1 MPEVLYYY
9 RQSWGIGSNLQL
21 HSLRQA
27 WRLWNDLKNKQD
39 SLSPS
44 RIKERS
50 VVIIDLLGLSLSQ
63 LLGQNFSHP
72 QQTNTPSPEALFKSF
87 LIVAKLTKDKRTLL
101 KKKFRLFLSFY
112 DTCRHFGATKYE
124 IIDKINIDTTRDF
137 VDHAIDIWD
146 AVCEH
151 FRTSGDATLD
161 FVSVRNILDDNED
174 DEREDDF

>member
-9 RQSWGIGSNLQL
+9 RQSWGVGTNLQL

-72 QQTNTPSPEALFKSF
+72 KQTKTPSPEALFNSF
-87 LIVAKLTKDKRTLL
+87 LSVVNLTEDRKTLF
-101 KKKFRLFLSFY
+101 KQKFQLFLPFY
-112 DTCRHFGATKYE
+112 DACRHFGAAKHE
-124 IIDKINIDTTRDF
+124 KIDTISIDTTRDF
-137 VDHAIDIWD
+137 IDLAIDIWN

-151 FRTSGDATLD
+151 FRASGEATLA
-161 FVSVRNILDDNED
+161 FSSVLNILDDNED